1 MSTKPLYDVCPG
13 PYPTVPECSTAGPR
27 LGGPAGDEPRPVI
40 VASTARLR
48 LFRPTLRRGQ
58 VFERALRRETSRL
71 AQPRRLLAI
80 SLIALAAGL
89 ALAFLMARGEL
100 AGADAR
106 AYWAGVRIWLG
117 GGDPYHPVEPFMPYP
132 YAPWLLPVFTPWAL
146 LPWNVAWF
154 FWRGLNVLLLLWSAE
169 WAYRRHP
176 LATAAVLA
184 VLMVPITVTL
194 DTGNITLLLAL
205 AIWGAQFVGPR
216 LGGALWAITV
226 STKWFPALLL
236 VFLPPRSRPWAVA
249 ALGVAFLLSL
259 ATWEQTVTWIQAMLS
274 FPRPP
279 RIDYLLL
286 LWAAVP
292 WLWRHPNPLWWL
304 NRQDMARLA
313 RQGRVELARWL
324 RGLRQDPEAAALE
337 ARHGIGTR
345 VRGFFGVG

>member
-1 MSTKPLYDVCPG
+1 M
-13 PYPTVPECSTAGPR
+13 
-27 LGGPAGDEPRPVI
+27 
-40 VASTARLR
+40 
-48 LFRPTLRRGQ
+48 
-58 VFERALRRETSRL
+58 
-71 AQPRRLLAI
+71 AI
-80 SLIALAAGL
+80 GLIALTAGL
-89 ALAFLMARGEL
+89 ALAFLIARGEL

-132 YAPWLLPVFTPWAL
+132 YAPWLLPAFTPWAL

-154 FWRGLNVLLLLWSAE
+154 LWRGLNVLLLLWSAE

-176 LATAAVLA
+176 LATAVVLA
-184 VLMVPITVTL
+184 LLMVPLTVTL

-205 AIWGAQFVGPR
+205 AIWAAQFTGPR
-216 LGGALWAITV
+216 MGGALWALTV

-236 VFLPPRSRPWAVA
+236 VFLPPRSRPWALA

-259 ATWEQTVTWIQAMLS
+259 ATWPQTLTWIEAMLS

-292 WLWRHPNPLWWL
+292 WLWRHPHPLWWL
-304 NRQDMARLA
+304 DRRHWPGLLALWRL
-313 RQGRVELARWL
+313 RWTRWL
-324 RGLRQDPEAAALE
+324 RGFRADPEATALQ
-337 ARHGIGTR
+337 ARHDIGVR
-345 VRGFFGVG
+345 VRAFFGVG